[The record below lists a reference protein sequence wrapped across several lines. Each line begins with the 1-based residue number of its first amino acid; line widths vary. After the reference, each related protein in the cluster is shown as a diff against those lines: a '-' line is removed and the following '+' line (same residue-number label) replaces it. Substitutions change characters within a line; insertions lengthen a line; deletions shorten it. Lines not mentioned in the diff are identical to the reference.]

1 MIDVPLVAGIRLSVL
16 LAAGMALAGALG
28 PPRVRRWSVFWP
40 LPMMALAA
48 AVGAVDLGGLA
59 GIWNVGLPAPL
70 LTLGVWAATTVN
82 VVGVAEIRASRARS
96 GAEWALLAP
105 ALLMAAGL
113 TLLLARA
120 TTPGLA
126 ASPPPLLAGVSVLLA
141 GALLLGARL
150 SPRRRTAVLVAWPTL
165 LALAAVGDLV
175 APGPPPDRFAV
186 ARGEVAG
193 LVAAWTS
200 AGLNVVAAEST
211 AVGRPPRVSLMQRYM
226 VGGHDVR
233 VYLVTQ
239 ANGSHAGRDPWP
251 DVPAPLVTLGVPH
264 LHRGRHIVV
273 VCLTDDLGFAR
284 YLDRLVH
291 RMMDPPPRDAAA

>member
-1 MIDVPLVAGIRLSVL
+1 MMDVPLVAGIRLSIL
-16 LAAGMALAGALG
+16 LAAGMAVAGALG

-40 LPMMALAA
+40 LPLMALAA

-59 GIWNVGLPAPL
+59 GLWNVGLPAPL
-70 LTLGVWAATTVN
+70 LALGVWAAATVN
-82 VVGVAEIRASRARS
+82 VVGVAEIRASRAGS
-96 GAEWALLAP
+96 GDEWALVAP
-105 ALLMAAGL
+105 AFLMAAGL

-120 TTPGLA
+120 TTLGLA
-126 ASPPPLLAGVSVLLA
+126 AGPPPLLAGVSVLLA
-141 GALLLGARL
+141 GVLLLASRL
-150 SPRRRTAVLVAWPTL
+150 RPPRRTAVLVAWPAL
-165 LALAAVGDLV
+165 LVLAALGDLV
-175 APGPPPDRFAV
+175 APGPPTDPFAA
-186 ARGEVAG
+186 ARDEATG

-200 AGLNVVAAEST
+200 AGLNVVAEEPT

-233 VYLVTQ
+233 VYLVAQ
-239 ANGSHAGRDPWP
+239 ASGSHAGRDPWP
-251 DVPAPLVTLGVPH
+251 DVPAPVVAPGVPH

-273 VCLTDDLGFAR
+273 ACLTDDLGFAR